1 MLLEGHIFSLIIFCI
16 LISSS
21 LCNVFDSV
29 FWSIREVVLLNCGYI
44 YLCISNAF
52 ENGLMNYF
60 SRTQIF
66 VTYKYIIIF
75 RIVFFRFSLY
85 ILIHRYGTKVADE
98 KSFKFFW
105 STKSNPPHK
114 FPLDNKAT
122 FSRRSVDKTE
132 RNSSGR
138 VKVKDNKYTE
148 VSMSIQESVWGYNS
162 VYV

>member
-1 MLLEGHIFSLIIFCI
+1 
-16 LISSS
+16 
-21 LCNVFDSV
+21 
-29 FWSIREVVLLNCGYI
+29 
-44 YLCISNAF
+44 
-52 ENGLMNYF
+52 MNYF

-66 VTYKYIIIF
+66 VTYKYTIIF

-98 KSFKFFW
+98 KSVELFW

-114 FPLDNKAT
+114 FSFDNKVT

-138 VKVKDNKYTE
+138 AKVKDNKYTE
-148 VSMSIQESVWGYNS
+148 VSMSIQESV
-162 VYV
+162 

>member
-21 LCNVFDSV
+21 LGNVFDSE
-29 FWSIREVVLLNCGYI
+29 FWSIREVILKNRR
-44 YLCISNAF
+44 YLCVSNSF
-52 ENGLMNYF
+52 ENGLTNYF

-66 VTYKYIIIF
+66 VTYKYTIIF

-98 KSFKFFW
+98 KSVKFFW

-114 FPLDNKAT
+114 FSFDNKVT
-122 FSRRSVDKTE
+122 FSRRSVDKTG

-138 VKVKDNKYTE
+138 AKVKDNKYTE

>member
-44 YLCISNAF
+44 FVYFKCIWKRSYELF
-52 ENGLMNYF
+52 F
-60 SRTQIF
+60 SHAN

-122 FSRRSVDKTE
+122 FSKRSVDKTE

-162 VYV
+162 VYA

>member
-1 MLLEGHIFSLIIFCI
+1 M
-16 LISSS
+16 
-21 LCNVFDSV
+21 D
-29 FWSIREVVLLNCGYI
+29 I

-66 VTYKYIIIF
+66 VTYKYIITF

-85 ILIHRYGTKVADE
+85 ILIHRYGTKVAD
-98 KSFKFFW
+98 KISFKFFW

-122 FSRRSVDKTE
+122 FSKRSVDKTE

-148 VSMSIQESVWGYNS
+148 VSMSIQESV
-162 VYV
+162 